1 MWICENGNIT
11 EADISP
17 SDFGVQVN
25 DRAIP
30 LPLAVFPAT
39 TEPLTAGAD
48 AVTADARPQ
57 AHSLDLV
64 QGGTADERVAWF
76 RDAISPAGTCANPA
90 RGTRRGF
97 GQTRRTLAAG
107 PRRRRLSA
115 RAGRV
120 LTRPLCAGRTSGS
133 RPSATT
139 AS

>member
-1 MWICENGNIT
+1 LAQAPTHVWICENGNIT

-30 LPLAVFPAT
+30 LPLAVFSAT
-39 TEPLTAGAD
+39 TEPLTARAD

-90 RGTRRGF
+90 HGTRRAF
-97 GQTRRTLAAG
+97 GQTR
-107 PRRRRLSA
+107 
-115 RAGRV
+115 
-120 LTRPLCAGRTSGS
+120 
-133 RPSATT
+133 
-139 AS
+139 